1 MEVLNAFIF
10 NDSKYDVN
18 IQTENGVTYFQ
29 ASDIGKVL
37 EIKNI
42 HTSIANFDE
51 DEKVLREL
59 YTPGGTQEATFL
71 TEIGV
76 YRLIMK
82 SKKPIA
88 RPFQK
93 WVCNVIKT
101 INGTGRYELLAEQ
114 HQELQSRHLNVLENE
129 ANMRNKLQL
138 SATIYSN
145 EQNDAARASCHYTM
159 LETLNQK
166 HTNYIAYIKD
176 FEPNEHGVKQDI
188 VKIGWSN
195 DIKERARSLIE
206 RLGNFQVLHAVE
218 CHFNVHFEKQLHK
231 RYEHRKFSG
240 EINNGHKSSETFI
253 LTQKEIEDVKDF
265 MRKESKRYNEIFT
278 AASPSEYRR
287 NEVMESLDP
296 IINEV
301 QERVNTILEPV
312 NENLE
317 RNRERDNDIL
327 VSAQTSF
334 NVNLGRQYT
343 VVHGKKVQR
352 YSNDGNVLLET
363 YECMAAATR
372 DIKLDSPMWKS
383 IRESVKNKSVYK
395 GFRWAFLER
404 DQPDNTIQDIGE
416 TNEMIIP
423 TNKGYVA
430 MLNPQNTRIEK
441 VYCDMKAATED
452 LELKSV
458 ASISNAVKRESKCL
472 GRYFKMWFDCDENL
486 KQDYLHGNVLPPNRV
501 KVNGKPIE
509 QICPFT
515 QNVVKKYSSVN
526 DLIKEQRVGR
536 GSIIKALDNYS
547 PLKGYLWKYS

>member
-18 IQTENGVTYFQ
+18 IQTENGVTYFK
-29 ASDIGKVL
+29 ASDIGKIL
-37 EIKNI
+37 ELQNI
-42 HTSIANFDE
+42 RASITNFDE
-51 DEKVLREL
+51 DEKGVKEIDTR
-59 YTPGGTQEATFL
+59 GGKQEVTFL

-82 SKKPIA
+82 SNKPIA

-101 INGTGRYELLAEQ
+101 INSTGKYELLSEQ
-114 HQELQSRHLNVLENE
+114 HQELQNKYLSALENE

-138 SATIYSN
+138 SATLYSN

-159 LETLNQK
+159 LETLNKK

-176 FEPNEHGVKQDI
+176 FEPNEQGVKQDI

-195 DIKERARSLIE
+195 DIKDRARSLTE
-206 RLGNFQVLHAVE
+206 RLGNYQVLYAVE
-218 CHFNVHFEKQLHK
+218 CFLNVHFEKQLHK

-240 EINNGHKSSETFI
+240 EIHNGHKSSETFI
-253 LTQKEIEDVKDF
+253 LTKKEIEDVKDF

-278 AASPSEYRR
+278 SASPSEYRK
-287 NEVMESLDP
+287 NEMMESLDP

-301 QERVNTILEPV
+301 RERVNTILEPV

-343 VVHGKKVQR
+343 IAKGKKVQR

-363 YECMAAATR
+363 YNCMATATR

-383 IRESVKNKSVYK
+383 IKESIKNKSVYK

-404 DQPDNTIQDIGE
+404 DQPDNTIQDIGA

-430 MLNPQNTRIEK
+430 MLNPQKTRIEK
-441 VYCDMKAATED
+441 IYCDMKAVTED
-452 LELKSV
+452 LELKSI
-458 ASISNAVKRESKCL
+458 ASVSNAVKRESKCL

-515 QNVVKKYSSVN
+515 NNVVKKYNSVS

-536 GSIIKALDNYS
+536 GSIIKALNNNS
-547 PLKGYLWKYS
+547 PLKGYFWKYI